1 MPEDAAFQ
9 AEDWNEEELIEQWAN
24 EGDEDAALVMEYE
37 QSMLDAIQDDADL
50 ALSSTTYAEARKRLA
65 DRVKNR
71 GFWPSSGAKGK
82 SRGKGWEK
90 GKRVT
95 RGVETRETER
105 LSNRGSYRELTSPL
119 RPPWTLESRMPRSR
133 TIVRGQYGH
142 GSHASDL
149 GGRD

>member
-1 MPEDAAFQ
+1 MGGDAMPEDAAFQ

-90 GKRVT
+90 GKRANTAMAPTLV
-95 RGVETRETER
+95 
-105 LSNRGSYRELTSPL
+105 
-119 RPPWTLESRMPRSR
+119 TLEEGIDALPLEFLELPEEPIA
-133 TIVRGQYGH
+133 T
-142 GSHASDL
+142 
-149 GGRD
+149 